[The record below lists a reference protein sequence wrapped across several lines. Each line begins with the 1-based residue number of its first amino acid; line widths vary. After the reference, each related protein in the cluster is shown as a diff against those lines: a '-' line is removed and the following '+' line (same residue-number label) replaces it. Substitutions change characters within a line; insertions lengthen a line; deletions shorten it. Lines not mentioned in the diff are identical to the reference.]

1 MSNYYVR
8 RTSKYDD
15 ELAHSLGGWLKRRAQ
30 GAHKYIAKIPI
41 GGKMRYFYTQAE
53 LAAYKAGKTVGKGVA
68 AVKSDVSTGVSKA
81 TYAVRRTAGNANT
94 LLTSTGQRVRALPG
108 NAKAAAG
115 RAGKLV
121 TGAGKKVRSTAT
133 GLANEVA
140 NRTGLTAR
148 SQRDNAA
155 NPLERYHAQK
165 RYDRTPLG
173 TAEGAIRGAGRRAGE
188 LAGRARS
195 AASSAANTVGG
206 AVNRAA
212 NAVADATGYSARKK
226 SNSAPSRSMRN
237 RAQAQYNNSPMGR
250 VENAVKS
257 APGRAK
263 SAASA
268 AGKAISGA
276 AGRAGKT
283 VRRATGNAVDSVAK
297 ATGYTARQRANSARS
312 YADRRRQIAQ
322 NTQRVSDI
330 QSEVRANRK
339 ADQARA
345 AYNRTPTGRAES
357 AARSAGRAI
366 GSVPGRVSGAARSA
380 GRAIGSVPGRVS
392 SAAASATNTVRNR
405 FRKKKKGTYT

>member
-8 RTSKYDD
+8 RTNKYDD

-53 LAAYKAGKTVGKGVA
+53 LAAYKAGKTVGKA
-68 AVKSDVSTGVSKA
+68 ATNVKNRLTVTGAQGRYTVKRIGA
-81 TYAVRRTAGNANT
+81 D
-94 LLTSTGQRVRALPG
+94 
-108 NAKAAAG
+108 AKAAAG

-173 TAEGAIRGAGRRAGE
+173 TAEVAIRGAGRRAGE
-188 LAGRARS
+188 LAGRARNAAEDAAGRAKGAAGDAVGS
-195 AASSAANTVGG
+195 VRKTARKAGTAVANATGYSERQRAKRLESYADQSMKRFRDTFGSSSSLRDYHRRQVNAENALNAASQARKSYNKTAMGRAEGAARRAGSAVSDTAERVSGAAKTV
-206 AVNRAA
+206 R
-212 NAVADATGYSARKK
+212 NAVAGTARKVGSAATKTAKRAGTAVANATGYSARKK

-237 RAQAQYNNSPMGR
+237 RAQAQYNSSPMGR

-257 APGRAK
+257 APGRM
-263 SAASA
+263 ASTA
-268 AGKAISGA
+268 SGA
-276 AGRAGKT
+276 A
-283 VRRATGNAVDSVAK
+283 NDW
-297 ATGYTARQRANSARS
+297 
-312 YADRRRQIAQ
+312 
-322 NTQRVSDI
+322 
-330 QSEVRANRK
+330 
-339 ADQARA
+339 
-345 AYNRTPTGRAES
+345 
-357 AARSAGRAI
+357 
-366 GSVPGRVSGAARSA
+366 
-380 GRAIGSVPGRVS
+380 
-392 SAAASATNTVRNR
+392 
-405 FRKKKKGTYT
+405 RKKRYLKRQSKKGANA

>member
-8 RTSKYDD
+8 RTNKYDD

-53 LAAYKAGKTVGKGVA
+53 LAAYKAGKTVGKA
-68 AVKSDVSTGVSKA
+68 ATNVKNRLTVTGAQGRYTVKRIGA
-81 TYAVRRTAGNANT
+81 D
-94 LLTSTGQRVRALPG
+94 
-108 NAKAAAG
+108 AKAAAG

-173 TAEGAIRGAGRRAGE
+173 AAEGAIIGAGRRAGE

-206 AVNRAA
+206 AANRAA

-276 AGRAGKT
+276 AGRAGRAGKT
-283 VRRATGNAVDSVAK
+283 VRRAAGNAADSVAK

-345 AYNRTPTGRAES
+345 AYNRTPMGRAES

>member
-8 RTSKYDD
+8 RTNKYDD

-53 LAAYKAGKTVGKGVA
+53 LAAYKAGKTVGKDAARVA
-68 AVKSDVSTGVSKA
+68 GKATGVSKA
-81 TYAVRRTAGNANT
+81 AYSVVRKGAGRVAGGARS
-94 LLTSTGQRVRALPG
+94 LVTSTGQRVRALPG
-108 NAKAAAG
+108 NV
-115 RAGKLV
+115 RDTAGKAGTLI
-121 TGAGKKVRSTAT
+121 TGAGRRVRSTAS
-133 GLANEVA
+133 GFANEFA

-155 NPLERYHAQK
+155 NPLERY
-165 RYDRTPLG
+165 DRTPLG
-173 TAEGAIRGAGRRAGE
+173 AAEGAIRGAGRRAGE

-206 AVNRAA
+206 AANRAA

-283 VRRATGNAVDSVAK
+283 VRRVAGNAADSVAK
-297 ATGYTARQRANSARS
+297 ASGYTARQRANSARS

-345 AYNRTPTGRAES
+345 AYNRTPMGRAES
-357 AARSAGRAI
+357 AARTAGRAI
-366 GSVPGRVSGAARSA
+366 GSA
-380 GRAIGSVPGRVS
+380 PGRVS
-392 SAAASATNTVRNR
+392 SAATSAANTVRNR
-405 FRKKKKGTYT
+405 FKKKKKGTYT